1 MSAWSQDEED
11 LLVENLE
18 LGYGLDVIAAVLD
31 RTADD
36 IVLKLVELVE
46 RGDLMAMSPKTFD
59 ALVDGRPR

>member
-18 LGYGLDVIAAVLD
+18 LGYGLGVIAAVLD

-46 RGDLMAMSPKTFD
+46 RGELMAMSPKTFD

>member
-18 LGYGLDVIAAVLD
+18 LGYGLGVIAAVLD
-31 RTADD
+31 RTAND

-46 RGDLMAMSPKTFD
+46 RGELMAMSPKTFD

>member
-18 LGYGLDVIAAVLD
+18 LGYGLGVIVAVLD

-36 IVLKLVELVE
+36 IALKLVELVE
-46 RGDLMAMSPKTFD
+46 RGELMAMSPKTFD

>member
-18 LGYGLDVIAAVLD
+18 LGYGLGVIAAVLN
-31 RTADD
+31 RAADD

-46 RGDLMAMSPKTFD
+46 RGELMAMSPKTFD

>member
-18 LGYGLDVIAAVLD
+18 LGYGLGVIAAVLD
-31 RTADD
+31 RTAND

-46 RGDLMAMSPKTFD
+46 RGELMAMSPKTFD
-59 ALVDGRPR
+59 ALVDGRTR